1 METAKLDTPFQLREG
16 LHKRDIIRLSPD
28 EVPIID
34 FGRIYGGNKA
44 DQRDLARE
52 FRDACTGPGFFYLTN
67 HQFPQSVIDRA
78 YAAMQQFFALPLEE
92 KMKNHY
98 LDWPNHR
105 GYVPLNGIQADHS
118 L

>member
-1 METAKLDTPFQLREG
+1 M
-16 LHKRDIIRLSPD
+16 
-28 EVPIID
+28 PIID

-98 LDWPNHR
+98 LDWP
-105 GYVPLNGIQADHS
+105 
-118 L
+118 